1 MKWSLEEEIEYV
13 RVKMMD
19 MADKE
24 GLAADQTME
33 LSRELDRL
41 LNQFQMEQQK
51 CVGNEGKP
59 LI

>member
-41 LNQFQMEQQK
+41 LNQFQREQQK
-51 CVGNEGKP
+51 CVGHEGKP